1 MSIIQ
6 PTTRYIDIPAGRSI
20 PDIFNAVI
28 EIPRGSRNKYEY
40 DPEYNVFHLDRV
52 LASPMHYPTAYG
64 FVPSTLF
71 SDGDPVD
78 VMVLIEEP
86 TFVGCLI
93 EVRPL
98 GVMRMIDAG
107 KQDDKII
114 SVPVA
119 DQHFSHYLT
128 LENMKPH
135 TLEEIKYF
143 YSHYKNLEGYETEFA
158 GWGGIDYAAQ
168 MLTESMARF
177 RKREMSNGNQGQG

>member
-1 MSIIQ
+1 MIQ
-6 PTTRYIDIPAGRSI
+6 GPKFIDIPAGRNV
-20 PDIFNAVI
+20 PDIINAVI

-40 DPEYNVFHLDRV
+40 DADYNVFRLDRV

-71 SDGDPVD
+71 TDGDPVD
-78 VMVLIEEP
+78 IMVLIDET

-107 KQDDKII
+107 KVDDKII
-114 SVPVA
+114 AVPVA
-119 DQHFSHYLT
+119 DASYSHYVT

-135 TLEEIKYF
+135 SLEEIKYF
-143 YSHYKNLEGYETEFA
+143 YSHYKNLEGLETQFA
-158 GWGGIDYAAQ
+158 GWGGIDYAGE
-168 MLTESMARF
+168 MLTESMSRYQ
-177 RKREMSNGNQGQG
+177 NQTAEAAGR

>member
-1 MSIIQ
+1 MSLIQ
-6 PTTRYIDIPAGRSI
+6 PGTRYLDIPAGRSV
-20 PDIFNAVI
+20 PDIINAVI

-40 DPEYNVFHLDRV
+40 DERYNIFQLDRV

-78 VMVLIEEP
+78 IMVLIEEP

-98 GVMRMIDAG
+98 GVMRMVDGG

-114 SVPVA
+114 AVPVA
-119 DQHFSHYLT
+119 DHHFSHYVT

-143 YSHYKNLEGYETEFA
+143 YSTYKNLEGLETEFD
-158 GWGGIDYAAQ
+158 GWGGLDYVGQ
-168 MLTESMARF
+168 MLSESMKRF
-177 RKREMSNGNQGQG
+177 KDKEHSSSNGQS

>member
-1 MSIIQ
+1 MTSSK
-6 PTTRYIDIPAGRSI
+6 YIDIAAGKRV
-20 PDIFNAVI
+20 PDLLNAII
-28 EIPRGSRNKYEY
+28 EIPKGSRNKYEY
-40 DPEYNVFHLDRV
+40 DEDHNLFRLDRV

-71 SDGDPVD
+71 TDGDPVD
-78 VMVLIEEP
+78 IMVLIDEP

-114 SVPVA
+114 AVPVS
-119 DQHFSHYLT
+119 DSSFSHYHS

-143 YSHYKNLEGYETEFA
+143 YSHYKNLEGLETEFD
-158 GWGGIDYAAQ
+158 GWGGLDYVGVMMA
-168 MLTESMARF
+168 ESMSRYQ
-177 RKREMSNGNQGQG
+177 KRASSGNGRA

>member
-1 MSIIQ
+1 MSQLQ
-6 PTTRYIDIPAGRSI
+6 PVTRYIDIPAGRKV
-20 PDIFNAVI
+20 PDVINAII

-40 DPEYNVFHLDRV
+40 DPEYNVFKLDRV

-78 VMVLIEEP
+78 IMILIDES

-93 EVRPL
+93 EVRPI

-114 SVPVA
+114 AIPVA
-119 DQHFSHYLT
+119 DNRYSQYVA

-135 TLEEIKYF
+135 SLEEIKYF
-143 YSHYKNLEGYETEFA
+143 YSTYKNLEGMETEFT
-158 GWGGIDYAAQ
+158 GWGGVDYAAE
-168 MLTESMARF
+168 MLHDSMKRF
-177 RKREMSNGNQGQG
+177 REDQSRNGQS